1 MEVERVERERNYRIF
16 CEKHRPLKIV
26 KELEDK
32 DKQTVDEVYK
42 FAKVVEKCNEIQ
54 HRVDAKNYKLR
65 RLTLFSKQLAPMPK
79 FKS

>member
-32 DKQTVDEVYK
+32 DRQTVDEVYK
-42 FAKVVEKCNEIQ
+42 FAKVIEKCNEIQ
-54 HRVDAKNYKLR
+54 NRVDAKNYKLR
-65 RLTLFSKQLAPMPK
+65 RVTLFSK
-79 FKS
+79 